1 MQTIGSV
8 LCEQVRISVLS
19 VCFVLKAQKLKQQQE
34 EAEEAERLAL
44 MDAQR
49 AELDAIQRRKQHV
62 AVSWTDK

>member
-1 MQTIGSV
+1 
-8 LCEQVRISVLS
+8 VRISVLS